1 MSKDDNV
8 AKKPNLLPYGSN
20 VGAPSIKPTDISSW
34 KDEKVVTT
42 NHYFSSRYD
51 EIKKDYLK
59 LMEEYEWNTL
69 VYNAEFR
76 FKPVMGKIYFL
87 YSFLTSLQ
95 SISSK
100 SLSHFNILEKNC
112 DLSNLLNLSF
122 VFNDGKFS
130 SNHSTD

>member
-1 MSKDDNV
+1 MSKEDNV

-34 KDEKVVTT
+34 KDEKVITT

-87 YSFLTSLQ
+87 YQ
-95 SISSK
+95 K
-100 SLSHFNILEKNC
+100 
-112 DLSNLLNLSF
+112 D
-122 VFNDGKFS
+122 DGKLFLS
-130 SNHSTD
+130 LIEPDEWDKIFIGAFKLISDNRWERTEYARDH

>member
-76 FKPVMGKIYFL
+76 FKPVMGKVYFL
-87 YSFLTSLQ
+87 YQ
-95 SISSK
+95 K
-100 SLSHFNILEKNC
+100 
-112 DLSNLLNLSF
+112 D
-122 VFNDGKFS
+122 DGKLFLS
-130 SNHSTD
+130 LKEPNEWDKIFIGAFKLISDNRWEKINHDR

>member
-34 KDEKVVTT
+34 KDEKVITT

-69 VYNAEFR
+69 VYNSEFR
-76 FKPVMGKIYFL
+76 FKPVMGKVYFL
-87 YSFLTSLQ
+87 YQ
-95 SISSK
+95 K
-100 SLSHFNILEKNC
+100 
-112 DLSNLLNLSF
+112 D
-122 VFNDGKFS
+122 DGKLFLS
-130 SNHSTD
+130 LIEPNEWDKIFIGAFKLISDNRWERMEYAGDK

>member
-34 KDEKVVTT
+34 KDEKVITT

-59 LMEEYEWNTL
+59 LMKEYEWNTL

-76 FKPVMGKIYFL
+76 FKPVMGKVYFL
-87 YSFLTSLQ
+87 YQ
-95 SISSK
+95 K
-100 SLSHFNILEKNC
+100 
-112 DLSNLLNLSF
+112 D
-122 VFNDGKFS
+122 DGKLFLS
-130 SNHSTD
+130 LIEPNEWDKIFIGAFKLISDNRWEKINHDR

>member
-76 FKPVMGKIYFL
+76 FKPVMGKVYFL
-87 YSFLTSLQ
+87 YQTDDEKLFLSLIEPNEWDKIFIGAFKL
-95 SISSK
+95 ISD
-100 SLSHFNILEKNC
+100 NRWEK
-112 DLSNLLNLSF
+112 
-122 VFNDGKFS
+122 
-130 SNHSTD
+130 TDYDRR

>member
-76 FKPVMGKIYFL
+76 FKPVMGKVYFL
-87 YSFLTSLQ
+87 YQ
-95 SISSK
+95 K
-100 SLSHFNILEKNC
+100 
-112 DLSNLLNLSF
+112 D
-122 VFNDGKFS
+122 DGKLFLS
-130 SNHSTD
+130 LIEPNEWDKIFIGAFKLISDNRWEKTDYGRR

>member
-59 LMEEYEWNTL
+59 LMKEYEWNTL

-76 FKPVMGKIYFL
+76 FKPVMGKVYFL
-87 YSFLTSLQ
+87 YQ
-95 SISSK
+95 K
-100 SLSHFNILEKNC
+100 
-112 DLSNLLNLSF
+112 D
-122 VFNDGKFS
+122 DGKLFLS
-130 SNHSTD
+130 LIEPIEWDKIFIGAFKLISENRWEKTDYVK